1 MSGTNLFLLPFP
13 KTKYASGFVTMR
25 RVYGHGR
32 RPLVLSGASMG
43 RNKLVPDIYTREKL
57 ALEHRH
63 QLLREAEQ
71 ERKLA
76 GVQNAISHSK
86 LLIRPDDGAALA
98 RSAFP
103 VGIRSLKSLVGRLGI
118 GLGTRLQRRD
128 QGDQPGE

>member
-1 MSGTNLFLLPFP
+1 MVTNPLE
-13 KTKYASGFVTMR
+13 YFVF
-25 RVYGHGR
+25 GNGR
-32 RPLVLSGASMG
+32 

-76 GVQNAISHSK
+76 GVQNAFSHSK
-86 LLIRPDDGAALA
+86 LLIRPDECAALA

-118 GLGTRLQRRD
+118 ALGTRLQRRE
-128 QGDQPGE
+128 QGDQPVEHRR